1 MSDDGLDI
9 PAFCRLSREDRIAA
23 WQLFDELPKSIL
35 TRATEDNGPGSVSRR
50 LGFPESPADTAERE
64 EYAAKERERAAV
76 KQYETD
82 RARYAFFERKK
93 AEKAETDKVK
103 AEAAATHKQAVRAFS
118 QSRRRKSF

>member
-64 EYAAKERERAAV
+64 EYAAK
-76 KQYETD
+76 
-82 RARYAFFERKK
+82 
-93 AEKAETDKVK
+93 AETDKVK